1 MKKINIIPLAQ
12 KKSGKRGIPQNWI
25 EETVYSPGQIVSGY
39 GGRKVAQRRYIVE
52 GKEYLLRVIYEERE
66 DMYEVVTAY
75 LTSQIERYWKGG
87 EDENRI

>member
-1 MKKINIIPLAQ
+1 MD
-12 KKSGKRGIPQNWI
+12 RGNSIFTWTDRFWI
-25 EETVYSPGQIVSGY
+25 WC
-39 GGRKVAQRRYIVE
+39 RKVAQRRYIVE